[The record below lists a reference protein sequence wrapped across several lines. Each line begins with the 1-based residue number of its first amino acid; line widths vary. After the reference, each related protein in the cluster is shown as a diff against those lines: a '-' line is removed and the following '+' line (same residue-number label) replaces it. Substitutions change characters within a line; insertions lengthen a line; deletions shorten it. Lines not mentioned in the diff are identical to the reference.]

1 MSGADKSLVT
11 LTFSRRTDADE
22 FAFSLELPREL
33 HGESTATIA
42 APHNVE
48 CPVTPDMILRE
59 INDELNLASL
69 SCIEGWCRA
78 TETMSRQ
85 VCVCVITFGC
95 VCASQQQVSPV
106 RC

>member
-1 MSGADKSLVT
+1 
-11 LTFSRRTDADE
+11 
-22 FAFSLELPREL
+22 
-33 HGESTATIA
+33 
-42 APHNVE
+42 
-48 CPVTPDMILRE
+48 MILRE

-106 RC
+106 RCCTASRAVICRKTSPTHTNGHGTRRTNQTLLPRSVAKQRANLFCSPSQVTLA